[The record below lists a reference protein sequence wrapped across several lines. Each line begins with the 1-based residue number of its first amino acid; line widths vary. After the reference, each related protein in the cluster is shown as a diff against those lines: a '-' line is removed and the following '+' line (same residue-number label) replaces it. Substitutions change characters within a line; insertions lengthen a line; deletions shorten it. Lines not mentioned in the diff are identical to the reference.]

1 MHLLLFLPGPSIA
14 FSFTSAQAK
23 LVSIFMGR
31 KPEIGFEE
39 IEHTA
44 DNALLVSGRSWE
56 QLLINAAR
64 GMNSLMVTH
73 VSAIGTQIK
82 KQVAVKAEDAEGLL
96 VEWLSELA
104 YWAEKELLIFTR
116 FEFKQA
122 KSTIV
127 QATLF
132 GGNVHQ
138 LQKHIKAVTYHNLE
152 IVKTDKG
159 LKATVV
165 FDV

>member
-1 MHLLLFLPGPSIA
+1 ME
-14 FSFTSAQAK
+14 T
-23 LVSIFMGR
+23 

-64 GMNSLMVTH
+64 GMNSLMVRNISGIGDQIRKPA
-73 VSAIGTQIK
+73 VVDAI
-82 KQVAVKAEDAEGLL
+82 DAEGLL

-104 YWAEKELLIFTR
+104 YWAEKELLVFTC
-116 FEFKQA
+116 FEFQQA
-122 KSTIV
+122 SSTTV
-127 QATLF
+127 RATLI
-132 GGNVHQ
+132 GGHVHQ

-159 LKATVV
+159 LTATVV